1 LTSLELKRGLATI
14 RAGFIRED
22 ATSDHLHAEC
32 NRDFYCDRYCRNV
45 SFLL

>member
-1 LTSLELKRGLATI
+1 LTSLELKRGLTII
-14 RAGFIRED
+14 RAGFIRKD

-45 SFLL
+45 LFLL